1 MQKSMEFVF
10 YGHSCL
16 AAHFKRGKIIFDP
29 FIKENKLAAHVQFDA
44 VRTDYILLT
53 HGHFDHVADTLELA
67 TRNNASLIS
76 NPEINSWFKQ
86 QGVTQTI
93 PMNIGGKIELPFG
106 SVRMVNAIHSSSLP
120 DGSYGGNP
128 CGYLVQSPEG
138 AFYFA
143 GDTALHYDMKLIGE
157 LWKPDTA
164 VLPLGD
170 HFTMGA
176 DDAVIAAQF
185 CGVKKVIG
193 VHFDT
198 FPYIAIKKE
207 EVYAKF
213 QRAGIELVLPE
224 IGKPFRI

>member
-1 MQKSMEFVF
+1 MEFVF
-10 YGHSCL
+10 YGHACL
-16 AAHFKRGKIIFDP
+16 GVHFKRGKIIFDP
-29 FIKENKLAAHVQFDA
+29 YIKENKLAADIQFDT
-44 VRTDYILLT
+44 VRADYILLT

-67 TRNNASLIS
+67 NLNNASLIS

-93 PMNIGGKIELPFG
+93 PMNIGGKIELAFG
-106 SVRMVNAIHSSSLP
+106 SVRMLNAVHSSSLP

-128 CGYLVQSPEG
+128 CGYLIQSPEG
-138 AFYFA
+138 AFYYA

-157 LWKPDTA
+157 LWKPDVA

-176 DDAVIAAQF
+176 DDAVTAAQF

-193 VHFDT
+193 IHFDT
-198 FPYIAIKKE
+198 FPYITIKKE

-213 QRAGIELVLPE
+213 QRAGIDLVLPE
-224 IGKPFRI
+224 IGKVFRF